1 MSPKSLLSCLLAAAL
16 LTSAPA
22 WSAASAWNAEQ
33 AKDGETTAA
42 YMIGDLLVARPLG
55 IVAAGVG
62 TAAFLVSLPFT
73 LMGDNVKEA
82 ADHLV
87 VGPAHAAFTRCLGCK
102 E

>member
-1 MSPKSLLSCLLAAAL
+1 MSPKSLLPCLLAAAL

-22 WSAASAWNAEQ
+22 WSAEP

-42 YMIGDLLVARPLG
+42 YMLGDLLVARPLG

-73 LMGDNVKEA
+73 LMGGNVEQA